1 MKFTQ
6 AIKMAI
12 SSILSNK
19 MRSLLTM
26 LGIIIGIL
34 SVVILIAIGQGAKQS
49 ISSQIESL
57 GTNLITISITGNRD
71 KSFSDADIKELKSK
85 PGVKNIAPVITN
97 NVTAKAG
104 DQNTSVSLVATDPG
118 YENIRDIHSQSGRF
132 ITQTDLD
139 MRFRVAVIGTEVA
152 STLYGT
158 TNVVGQTITLN
169 GNDFTVVGL
178 LEEKGSSS
186 AGSNDNQ
193 IIIPLSTAQRLLK
206 SKSIRTFYVE
216 ASSPDLVNTAMANL
230 QVFLMRKFD
239 NDTNNFRVFNQT
251 DLLST
256 ITQTTNNLTVMLG
269 GIAGISLVVGGIGI
283 MNIMLVSVSER
294 TREIGI
300 RKAIGA
306 KKRDI
311 LLQFLIESI
320 VISGLGGII
329 GVILSIICS
338 NLLKNVMKMTLVIS
352 PAIVAIA
359 VGFSVGV
366 GVIFGMYP
374 ANKASK
380 LRPIEALHYE

>member
-34 SVVILIAIGQGAKQS
+34 SVIVLIAIGQGAKQS
-49 ISSQIESL
+49 ISNQIESL

-85 PGVKNIAPVITN
+85 PGVKDIAPVITS

-104 DQNTSVSLVATDPG
+104 DQNTSVSLVATDPNYG
-118 YENIRDIHSQSGRF
+118 NIRDIHSQSGRF
-132 ITQTDLD
+132 ITQTDVD

-193 IIIPLSTAQRLLK
+193 IIIPMSTAQRLLK
-206 SKSIRTFYVE
+206 NKEIRTFYVE

-239 NDTNNFRVFNQT
+239 NDTNSFRVFNQT

-256 ITQTTNNLTVMLG
+256 ISQTTNNLTVMLG

-306 KKRDI
+306 KKRDV

-338 NLLKNVMKMTLVIS
+338 NVLKNVMKMTLVIS
-352 PAIVAIA
+352 PGIVAIA